1 MMSVKINHN
10 DISSLQI
17 LRISQGEKTKDVMS
31 LWDKIKDWFQSNKRE
46 KALKTVENIVYQ
58 DLFDDKNHFKML
70 YHVLM
75 LKTMASD
82 AYKERI
88 KIDINDNDKNIT
100 ISIDNYNISITDIDN
115 EQLNKMSTI
124 INAFNRH
131 SSIFSNEIALKC
143 LYEKLD
149 KNELN
154 DQIFAELYIEL
165 DNKIRS
171 GEIDLK
177 LNKSNFNQVNFSAIR
192 QLVSKAIENDNTNLD
207 TENDNANLE
216 NDNINLEND
225 NINLENDN
233 INLEN
238 DNVNLENDN
247 INLENDNVNLEN
259 DNINLENDNVNLEN
273 DNVNLEND
281 NVNLENDN
289 VNLENDN
296 VNLENDNINLEN
308 DNINLEND
316 NANLNIK
323 KALIK
328 DINRNTYIINGE
340 EIKSKDQD
348 EAMKE
353 FETLTKDISEENKKA
368 IYYLLNQEGITLIK
382 SYNDSFDYYTLTTSF
397 SMSNVVKQEQI
408 YSIKTLSDD
417 LIELKIK
424 FFKKSSDKINL
435 AIPLAQ
441 PFESKLYNFIYD
453 MVAINNNI
461 EITYDKILNEKMK
474 EIIKQLNNKK
484 PRLGEL
490 FSHLLSRNK
499 IIKEDSVDITLKLNK
514 GQLVSLGGECSYNFY

>member
-46 KALKTVENIVYQ
+46 KALKIVENIVYQ

-88 KIDINDNDKNIT
+88 KIDINDKNIT

-192 QLVSKAIENDNTNLD
+192 QLVSKAIENDNTNL
-207 TENDNANLE
+207 ENDNTN
-216 NDNINLEND
+216 
-225 NINLENDN
+225 
-233 INLEN
+233 
-238 DNVNLENDN
+238 
-247 INLENDNVNLEN
+247 
-259 DNINLENDNVNLEN
+259 
-273 DNVNLEND
+273 
-281 NVNLENDN
+281 
-289 VNLENDN
+289 
-296 VNLENDNINLEN
+296 
-308 DNINLEND
+308 
-316 NANLNIK
+316 
-323 KALIK
+323 
-328 DINRNTYIINGE
+328 
-340 EIKSKDQD
+340 
-348 EAMKE
+348 
-353 FETLTKDISEENKKA
+353 
-368 IYYLLNQEGITLIK
+368 
-382 SYNDSFDYYTLTTSF
+382 
-397 SMSNVVKQEQI
+397 
-408 YSIKTLSDD
+408 
-417 LIELKIK
+417 
-424 FFKKSSDKINL
+424 
-435 AIPLAQ
+435 
-441 PFESKLYNFIYD
+441 
-453 MVAINNNI
+453 
-461 EITYDKILNEKMK
+461 
-474 EIIKQLNNKK
+474 
-484 PRLGEL
+484 
-490 FSHLLSRNK
+490 
-499 IIKEDSVDITLKLNK
+499 
-514 GQLVSLGGECSYNFY
+514 

>member
-1 MMSVKINHN
+1 MMNVKINHN
-10 DISSLQI
+10 DISNSQI

-88 KIDINDNDKNIT
+88 KININDKNIT

-124 INAFNRH
+124 INIFNRH
-131 SSIFSNEIALKC
+131 PSIFSNEIALKC

-149 KNELN
+149 KNKLN
-154 DQIFAELYIEL
+154 DQLFAELYIEL

-177 LNKSNFNQVNFSAIR
+177 LNKSNFNQVDFSAIS
-192 QLVSKAIENDNTNLD
+192 QLVSKAIEMDNTNLK
-207 TENDNANLE
+207 
-216 NDNINLEND
+216 
-225 NINLENDN
+225 
-233 INLEN
+233 
-238 DNVNLENDN
+238 NV
-247 INLENDNVNLEN
+247 
-259 DNINLENDNVNLEN
+259 
-273 DNVNLEND
+273 
-281 NVNLENDN
+281 
-289 VNLENDN
+289 
-296 VNLENDNINLEN
+296 
-308 DNINLEND
+308 
-316 NANLNIK
+316 
-323 KALIK
+323 LIK
-328 DINRNTYIINGE
+328 DINRNTYIFNGK
-340 EIKSKDQD
+340 EIKSKDQN
-348 EAMKE
+348 EAMEE

-382 SYNDSFDYYTLTTSF
+382 SYNDAYDYYTLTTSF
-397 SMSNVVKQEQI
+397 SSNDVFKQEQI

-417 LIELKIK
+417 LIEVKIN
-424 FFKKSSDKINL
+424 FFKKSGDKINQN
-435 AIPLAQ
+435 IPLAQ

-461 EITYDKILNEKMK
+461 ERTDDKSLNEKMN
-474 EIIKQLNNKK
+474 EIKKQLNNKES
-484 PRLGEL
+484 RLGEL
-490 FSHLLSRNK
+490 FFNLLDRYK

-514 GQLVSLGGECSYNFY
+514 GQLVSLGGECSYKFY

>member
-1 MMSVKINHN
+1 MMSAKINQN

-46 KALKTVENIVYQ
+46 KALKIVENIVVEEK
-58 DLFDDKNHFKML
+58 FDDKNNFKML

-88 KIDINDNDKNIT
+88 KININDKNIT

-124 INAFNRH
+124 INIFNRH
-131 SSIFSNEIALKC
+131 PSIFSNEIALKC

-154 DQIFAELYIEL
+154 DQLFAELYIEL

-177 LNKSNFNQVNFSAIR
+177 LNKSNFNQLDFSAIR
-192 QLVSKAIENDNTNLD
+192 QLVSKAIENSDIRLD
-207 TENDNANLE
+207 TENSDISLE
-216 NDNINLEND
+216 TENSNISLET
-225 NINLENDN
+225 ENG
-233 INLEN
+233 
-238 DNVNLENDN
+238 NVNLE
-247 INLENDNVNLEN
+247 IK
-259 DNINLENDNVNLEN
+259 
-273 DNVNLEND
+273 
-281 NVNLENDN
+281 
-289 VNLENDN
+289 
-296 VNLENDNINLEN
+296 
-308 DNINLEND
+308 
-316 NANLNIK
+316 NALM
-323 KALIK
+323 K

-340 EIKSKDQD
+340 EIKSKDQN

-353 FETLTKDISEENKKA
+353 FETLTKDISEKNKKA

-382 SYNDSFDYYTLTTSF
+382 SYNDAFDYYTLTTSF
-397 SMSNVVKQEQI
+397 SSNDVVKQEQI
-408 YSIKTLSDD
+408 YSIKTLSDN
-417 LIELKIK
+417 LIELKIN
-424 FFKKSSDKINL
+424 FFKKSSDKINRD
-435 AIPLAQ
+435 IPLAQ

-461 EITYDKILNEKMK
+461 ERTDDKSLNEKMN
-474 EIIKQLNNKK
+474 EIKKQLSKK
-484 PRLGEL
+484 EPRLGEQ
-490 FSHLLSRNK
+490 FFDLLGRYK

-514 GQLVSLGGECSYNFY
+514 GQLVSLGGECSYKFY

>member
-1 MMSVKINHN
+1 MMNVKINHN

-46 KALKTVENIVYQ
+46 KALKIVENIVVEEK
-58 DLFDDKNHFKML
+58 FDDKNNFKML

-88 KIDINDNDKNIT
+88 KINTNDNDKNIT

-131 SSIFSNEIALKC
+131 SLIFSNEIALKC

-207 TENDNANLE
+207 TENDNANL
-216 NDNINLEND
+216 
-225 NINLENDN
+225 
-233 INLEN
+233 
-238 DNVNLENDN
+238 
-247 INLENDNVNLEN
+247 
-259 DNINLENDNVNLEN
+259 
-273 DNVNLEND
+273 
-281 NVNLENDN
+281 
-289 VNLENDN
+289 
-296 VNLENDNINLEN
+296 
-308 DNINLEND
+308 
-316 NANLNIK
+316 NIK

-328 DINRNTYIINGE
+328 DINRNTYIFNGK

-348 EAMKE
+348 EAMEE
-353 FETLTKDISEENKKA
+353 FETLTKDISEKNKKA

-435 AIPLAQ
+435 DIPLAQ

-461 EITYDKILNEKMK
+461 EITYDKILNEKMN

>member
-1 MMSVKINHN
+1 MMSAKINQN

-46 KALKTVENIVYQ
+46 KALKIVENIVVEEK
-58 DLFDDKNHFKML
+58 FDDKNNFKML

-88 KIDINDNDKNIT
+88 KININDKNIT

-124 INAFNRH
+124 INIFNRH
-131 SSIFSNEIALKC
+131 PSIFSNEIALKC

-154 DQIFAELYIEL
+154 DQLFAELYIEL

-177 LNKSNFNQVNFSAIR
+177 LNKSNFNQLDFSAIR
-192 QLVSKAIENDNTNLD
+192 QLVSKAIENSDIRLD
-207 TENDNANLE
+207 TENSDIRLDTENSDISLE
-216 NDNINLEND
+216 TENSNISLET
-225 NINLENDN
+225 ENG
-233 INLEN
+233 
-238 DNVNLENDN
+238 NVNLE
-247 INLENDNVNLEN
+247 IK
-259 DNINLENDNVNLEN
+259 
-273 DNVNLEND
+273 
-281 NVNLENDN
+281 
-289 VNLENDN
+289 
-296 VNLENDNINLEN
+296 
-308 DNINLEND
+308 
-316 NANLNIK
+316 NALM
-323 KALIK
+323 K

-340 EIKSKDQD
+340 EIKSKDQN

-353 FETLTKDISEENKKA
+353 FETLTKDISEKNKKA

-382 SYNDSFDYYTLTTSF
+382 SYNDAFDYYTLTTSF
-397 SMSNVVKQEQI
+397 SSNDVVKQEQI
-408 YSIKTLSDD
+408 YSIKTLSDN
-417 LIELKIK
+417 LIELKIN
-424 FFKKSSDKINL
+424 FFKKSSDKINRD
-435 AIPLAQ
+435 IPLAQ

-461 EITYDKILNEKMK
+461 ERTDDKSLNEKMN
-474 EIIKQLNNKK
+474 EIKKQLSKK
-484 PRLGEL
+484 EPRLGEQ
-490 FSHLLSRNK
+490 FFDLLGRYK

-514 GQLVSLGGECSYNFY
+514 GQLVSLGGECSYKFY

>member
-10 DISSLQI
+10 DISNSQI

-88 KIDINDNDKNIT
+88 KIDINDRNIT

-192 QLVSKAIENDNTNLD
+192 QLVSKAIENS
-207 TENDNANLE
+207 
-216 NDNINLEND
+216 
-225 NINLENDN
+225 
-233 INLEN
+233 
-238 DNVNLENDN
+238 NVNLET
-247 INLENDNVNLEN
+247 ENSNT
-259 DNINLENDNVNLEN
+259 
-273 DNVNLEND
+273 
-281 NVNLENDN
+281 
-289 VNLENDN
+289 
-296 VNLENDNINLEN
+296 
-308 DNINLEND
+308 
-316 NANLNIK
+316 NLNIK
-323 KALIK
+323 NALIK
-328 DINRNTYIINGE
+328 DINRNTYIFNGE
-340 EIKSKDQD
+340 KIKSKDQN
-348 EAMKE
+348 EAMEE
-353 FETLTKDISEENKKA
+353 FETLTKDLSEENKKA

-435 AIPLAQ
+435 DIPLAQ

-461 EITYDKILNEKMK
+461 EITYDKILNEKMN

-514 GQLVSLGGECSYNFY
+514 GQLVSLGGKCSYNFY

>member
-10 DISSLQI
+10 DISNSQI

-46 KALKTVENIVYQ
+46 KALKIVENIVYQ

-88 KIDINDNDKNIT
+88 KININDKNIT

-124 INAFNRH
+124 INIFNRH
-131 SSIFSNEIALKC
+131 PSIFSNEIALKC

-154 DQIFAELYIEL
+154 DQLFAELYIEL

-177 LNKSNFNQVNFSAIR
+177 LNKSNFNQVDFSAIS
-192 QLVSKAIENDNTNLD
+192 QLVSKAIEMDNTNLK
-207 TENDNANLE
+207 
-216 NDNINLEND
+216 
-225 NINLENDN
+225 
-233 INLEN
+233 
-238 DNVNLENDN
+238 NV
-247 INLENDNVNLEN
+247 
-259 DNINLENDNVNLEN
+259 
-273 DNVNLEND
+273 
-281 NVNLENDN
+281 
-289 VNLENDN
+289 
-296 VNLENDNINLEN
+296 
-308 DNINLEND
+308 
-316 NANLNIK
+316 
-323 KALIK
+323 LIK
-328 DINRNTYIINGE
+328 DINRNTYIFNGK
-340 EIKSKDQD
+340 EIKSKDQN
-348 EAMKE
+348 EAMEE

-382 SYNDSFDYYTLTTSF
+382 SYNDAYDYYTLTTSF
-397 SMSNVVKQEQI
+397 SSNDVFKQEQI

-417 LIELKIK
+417 LIEVKIN
-424 FFKKSSDKINL
+424 FFKKSGDKINQN
-435 AIPLAQ
+435 IPLAQ

-461 EITYDKILNEKMK
+461 ERTDDKSLNEKMN
-474 EIIKQLNNKK
+474 EIKKQLNNKES
-484 PRLGEL
+484 RLGEL
-490 FSHLLSRNK
+490 FFNLLDRYK

-514 GQLVSLGGECSYNFY
+514 GQLVSLGGECSYKFY

>member
-225 NINLENDN
+225 N
-233 INLEN
+233 
-238 DNVNLENDN
+238 
-247 INLENDNVNLEN
+247 
-259 DNINLENDNVNLEN
+259 VNLEN

-296 VNLENDNINLEN
+296 A
-308 DNINLEND
+308 NLEND

-328 DINRNTYIINGE
+328 DINRNTYIINGK

-435 AIPLAQ
+435 DIPLAQ

-474 EIIKQLNNKK
+474 EIIKQLDNKK

>member
-233 INLEN
+233 TNLEN
-238 DNVNLENDN
+238 DNTNLENDN
-247 INLENDNVNLEN
+247 TNLENDNTNLEN
-259 DNINLENDNVNLEN
+259 DNTNLENDNT
-273 DNVNLEND
+273 
-281 NVNLENDN
+281 
-289 VNLENDN
+289 
-296 VNLENDNINLEN
+296 
-308 DNINLEND
+308 
-316 NANLNIK
+316 NLNIK

-328 DINRNTYIINGE
+328 DINRNTYIFNGK

-353 FETLTKDISEENKKA
+353 FETLTKDISEKNKKA

-435 AIPLAQ
+435 DIPLAQ

-474 EIIKQLNNKK
+474 EIIKQLDNKK

>member
-216 NDNINLEND
+216 NDNT
-225 NINLENDN
+225 
-233 INLEN
+233 
-238 DNVNLENDN
+238 
-247 INLENDNVNLEN
+247 
-259 DNINLENDNVNLEN
+259 
-273 DNVNLEND
+273 
-281 NVNLENDN
+281 
-289 VNLENDN
+289 
-296 VNLENDNINLEN
+296 
-308 DNINLEND
+308 
-316 NANLNIK
+316 NLNIK

-328 DINRNTYIINGE
+328 DINRNTYIFNGK

-474 EIIKQLNNKK
+474 EIIKQLDNKK

>member
-46 KALKTVENIVYQ
+46 KALKIVENIVYQ

-238 DNVNLENDN
+238 DN
-247 INLENDNVNLEN
+247 
-259 DNINLENDNVNLEN
+259 
-273 DNVNLEND
+273 
-281 NVNLENDN
+281 
-289 VNLENDN
+289 
-296 VNLENDNINLEN
+296 INLEN

-316 NANLNIK
+316 NTNLENDNTNLENDNTNLNIK

-328 DINRNTYIINGE
+328 DINRNTYIFNGK

-353 FETLTKDISEENKKA
+353 FETLTKDISEKNKKA

-435 AIPLAQ
+435 DIPLAQ

-453 MVAINNNI
+453 MIAINNNI

>member
-10 DISSLQI
+10 DISNSQI

-115 EQLNKMSTI
+115 EKLNKMSTI

-131 SSIFSNEIALKC
+131 LSIFSNEIALKC

-207 TENDNANLE
+207 TENDNTNLDTENDNANLE
-216 NDNINLEND
+216 NDNINLESD
-225 NINLENDN
+225 NT
-233 INLEN
+233 
-238 DNVNLENDN
+238 
-247 INLENDNVNLEN
+247 
-259 DNINLENDNVNLEN
+259 
-273 DNVNLEND
+273 
-281 NVNLENDN
+281 
-289 VNLENDN
+289 
-296 VNLENDNINLEN
+296 
-308 DNINLEND
+308 
-316 NANLNIK
+316 NLNIK

-328 DINRNTYIINGE
+328 DINRNTYIFNGK
-340 EIKSKDQD
+340 EIKSKNQD
-348 EAMKE
+348 EAMEE

-435 AIPLAQ
+435 DIPLAQ

-461 EITYDKILNEKMK
+461 EITYDKILNEKMN

>member
-46 KALKTVENIVYQ
+46 KALKIVENIVYQ

-238 DNVNLENDN
+238 DN
-247 INLENDNVNLEN
+247 I
-259 DNINLENDNVNLEN
+259 
-273 DNVNLEND
+273 
-281 NVNLENDN
+281 
-289 VNLENDN
+289 
-296 VNLENDNINLEN
+296 NLENDNINLEN

-316 NANLNIK
+316 NINLENDNINLENDNINLENDNTNLENDNTNLENDNTNLENDNTNLNIK

-328 DINRNTYIINGE
+328 DINRNTYIFNGK

-353 FETLTKDISEENKKA
+353 FETLTKDISEKNKKA

-397 SMSNVVKQEQI
+397 SSNDVVKQEQI

-435 AIPLAQ
+435 DIPLAQ

-461 EITYDKILNEKMK
+461 EITYDKILNEKMN

>member
-1 MMSVKINHN
+1 MSVKINHN
-10 DISSLQI
+10 DISNSQI

-88 KIDINDNDKNIT
+88 KINTNDKNIT

-124 INAFNRH
+124 INIFNRH
-131 SSIFSNEIALKC
+131 PSIFSNEIALKC

-154 DQIFAELYIEL
+154 DQLFAELYIEL

-177 LNKSNFNQVNFSAIR
+177 LNKSNFNQVDFSAIS
-192 QLVSKAIENDNTNLD
+192 QLVSKAIEMDNTNLK
-207 TENDNANLE
+207 
-216 NDNINLEND
+216 
-225 NINLENDN
+225 
-233 INLEN
+233 
-238 DNVNLENDN
+238 NV
-247 INLENDNVNLEN
+247 
-259 DNINLENDNVNLEN
+259 
-273 DNVNLEND
+273 
-281 NVNLENDN
+281 
-289 VNLENDN
+289 
-296 VNLENDNINLEN
+296 
-308 DNINLEND
+308 
-316 NANLNIK
+316 
-323 KALIK
+323 LIK
-328 DINRNTYIINGE
+328 DINRNTYIFNGK
-340 EIKSKDQD
+340 EIKSKDQN
-348 EAMKE
+348 EAMEE

-382 SYNDSFDYYTLTTSF
+382 SYNDAYDYYTLTTSF
-397 SMSNVVKQEQI
+397 SSNDVFKQEQI

-417 LIELKIK
+417 LIEVKIN
-424 FFKKSSDKINL
+424 FFKKSGDKINQN
-435 AIPLAQ
+435 IPLAQ

-461 EITYDKILNEKMK
+461 EITDDKSLNEKMK
-474 EIIKQLNNKK
+474 EIKKQLNNKES
-484 PRLGEL
+484 RLGEL
-490 FSHLLSRNK
+490 FFNLLDRYK

-514 GQLVSLGGECSYNFY
+514 GQLVSLGGECSYKFY

>member
-131 SSIFSNEIALKC
+131 SSIFSNEIALKF

-233 INLEN
+233 
-238 DNVNLENDN
+238 
-247 INLENDNVNLEN
+247 VNLEN

-273 DNVNLEND
+273 DNV
-281 NVNLENDN
+281 
-289 VNLENDN
+289 
-296 VNLENDNINLEN
+296 
-308 DNINLEND
+308 NLEND

>member
-46 KALKTVENIVYQ
+46 KALKIVENIVYQ

-238 DNVNLENDN
+238 DN
-247 INLENDNVNLEN
+247 I
-259 DNINLENDNVNLEN
+259 
-273 DNVNLEND
+273 
-281 NVNLENDN
+281 
-289 VNLENDN
+289 
-296 VNLENDNINLEN
+296 NLENDNINLEN

-316 NANLNIK
+316 NINLENDNINLENDNINLENDNTNLENDNTNLENDNTNLNIK

-328 DINRNTYIINGE
+328 DINRNTYIFNGK

-353 FETLTKDISEENKKA
+353 FETLTKDISEKNKKS

-397 SMSNVVKQEQI
+397 SSNDVVKQEQI

-435 AIPLAQ
+435 DIPLAQ

-461 EITYDKILNEKMK
+461 EITYDKILNEKMN

>member
-1 MMSVKINHN
+1 MNVKINHN
-10 DISSLQI
+10 DISNSQI

-46 KALKTVENIVYQ
+46 KALKIVENIVYQ

-88 KIDINDNDKNIT
+88 KININDKNIT

-124 INAFNRH
+124 INIFNRH
-131 SSIFSNEIALKC
+131 PSIFSNEIALKC

-154 DQIFAELYIEL
+154 DQLFAELYIEL

-177 LNKSNFNQVNFSAIR
+177 LNKSNFNQVDFSAIS
-192 QLVSKAIENDNTNLD
+192 QLVSKAIEMDNTNLK
-207 TENDNANLE
+207 
-216 NDNINLEND
+216 
-225 NINLENDN
+225 
-233 INLEN
+233 
-238 DNVNLENDN
+238 NV
-247 INLENDNVNLEN
+247 
-259 DNINLENDNVNLEN
+259 
-273 DNVNLEND
+273 
-281 NVNLENDN
+281 
-289 VNLENDN
+289 
-296 VNLENDNINLEN
+296 
-308 DNINLEND
+308 
-316 NANLNIK
+316 
-323 KALIK
+323 LIK
-328 DINRNTYIINGE
+328 DINRNTYIFNGK
-340 EIKSKDQD
+340 EIKSKDQN
-348 EAMKE
+348 EAMEE

-382 SYNDSFDYYTLTTSF
+382 SYNDAYDYYTLTTSF
-397 SMSNVVKQEQI
+397 SSNDVFKQEQI

-417 LIELKIK
+417 LIEVKIN
-424 FFKKSSDKINL
+424 FFKKSGDKINQN
-435 AIPLAQ
+435 IPLAQ

-461 EITYDKILNEKMK
+461 ERTDDKSLNEKMN
-474 EIIKQLNNKK
+474 EIKKQLNNKES
-484 PRLGEL
+484 RLGEL
-490 FSHLLSRNK
+490 FFNLLDRYK

-514 GQLVSLGGECSYNFY
+514 GQLVSLGGECSYKFY

>member
-233 INLEN
+233 T
-238 DNVNLENDN
+238 
-247 INLENDNVNLEN
+247 
-259 DNINLENDNVNLEN
+259 
-273 DNVNLEND
+273 
-281 NVNLENDN
+281 
-289 VNLENDN
+289 
-296 VNLENDNINLEN
+296 
-308 DNINLEND
+308 
-316 NANLNIK
+316 NLNIK

-328 DINRNTYIINGE
+328 DINRNTYIFNGK

-474 EIIKQLNNKK
+474 EIIKQLDNKK

>member
-1 MMSVKINHN
+1 MSVKINHN
-10 DISSLQI
+10 DISNSQI

-31 LWDKIKDWFQSNKRE
+31 LWDKIKDWFQSSKRE

-70 YHVLM
+70 YHVLT

-88 KIDINDNDKNIT
+88 KIDINDNDNDKNIT

-131 SSIFSNEIALKC
+131 SSIFSNEIALKY

-207 TENDNANLE
+207 TENDN
-216 NDNINLEND
+216 
-225 NINLENDN
+225 
-233 INLEN
+233 
-238 DNVNLENDN
+238 
-247 INLENDNVNLEN
+247 
-259 DNINLENDNVNLEN
+259 
-273 DNVNLEND
+273 
-281 NVNLENDN
+281 
-289 VNLENDN
+289 
-296 VNLENDNINLEN
+296 
-308 DNINLEND
+308 INLEND

-328 DINRNTYIINGE
+328 DINRNTYIFNGK

-348 EAMKE
+348 EAMEE

-435 AIPLAQ
+435 DIPLAQ

-461 EITYDKILNEKMK
+461 EITDDKILNEKMN

-499 IIKEDSVDITLKLNK
+499 IIKEDSVDITLKINK

>member
-1 MMSVKINHN
+1 MSVKINHN
-10 DISSLQI
+10 DISNSQI

-46 KALKTVENIVYQ
+46 KALKTVENIVCQ

-88 KIDINDNDKNIT
+88 KINTNDNDKNIT

-131 SSIFSNEIALKC
+131 SLIFSNEIALKC

-225 NINLENDN
+225 NANLENDN
-233 INLEN
+233 A
-238 DNVNLENDN
+238 
-247 INLENDNVNLEN
+247 
-259 DNINLENDNVNLEN
+259 
-273 DNVNLEND
+273 
-281 NVNLENDN
+281 
-289 VNLENDN
+289 
-296 VNLENDNINLEN
+296 
-308 DNINLEND
+308 NLEND

-397 SMSNVVKQEQI
+397 SSNDVVKQEQI

-435 AIPLAQ
+435 DIPLAQ

-461 EITYDKILNEKMK
+461 EITYDKILNEKMN

>member
-1 MMSVKINHN
+1 MMNVKINHN
-10 DISSLQI
+10 DISNSQI

-46 KALKTVENIVYQ
+46 KALKIVENIVYQ

-88 KIDINDNDKNIT
+88 KININDKNIT

-124 INAFNRH
+124 INIFNRH
-131 SSIFSNEIALKC
+131 PSIFSNEIALKC

-154 DQIFAELYIEL
+154 DQLFAELYIEL

-177 LNKSNFNQVNFSAIR
+177 LNKSNFNQVDFSAIS
-192 QLVSKAIENDNTNLD
+192 QLVSKAIEMDNTNLK
-207 TENDNANLE
+207 
-216 NDNINLEND
+216 
-225 NINLENDN
+225 
-233 INLEN
+233 
-238 DNVNLENDN
+238 NV
-247 INLENDNVNLEN
+247 
-259 DNINLENDNVNLEN
+259 
-273 DNVNLEND
+273 
-281 NVNLENDN
+281 
-289 VNLENDN
+289 
-296 VNLENDNINLEN
+296 
-308 DNINLEND
+308 
-316 NANLNIK
+316 
-323 KALIK
+323 LIK
-328 DINRNTYIINGE
+328 DINRNTYIFNGK
-340 EIKSKDQD
+340 EIKSKVQN
-348 EAMKE
+348 EAMEE

-382 SYNDSFDYYTLTTSF
+382 SYNDAYDYYTLTTSF
-397 SMSNVVKQEQI
+397 SSNDVVKQEQI
-408 YSIKTLSDD
+408 YSIKTLSDN
-417 LIELKIK
+417 LIEVKIN
-424 FFKKSSDKINL
+424 FFKKSGDKINQN
-435 AIPLAQ
+435 IPLAQ

-461 EITYDKILNEKMK
+461 ERTDDKSLNEKMN
-474 EIIKQLNNKK
+474 EIKKQLNNKES
-484 PRLGEL
+484 RLGEL
-490 FSHLLSRNK
+490 FFNLLDRYK

-514 GQLVSLGGECSYNFY
+514 GQLVSLGGECSYKFY

>member
-10 DISSLQI
+10 DISNSQI

-46 KALKTVENIVYQ
+46 KALKTVENIVCQ

-88 KIDINDNDKNIT
+88 KINTNDNDKNIT

-131 SSIFSNEIALKC
+131 SLIFSNEIALKC

-216 NDNINLEND
+216 NDN
-225 NINLENDN
+225 
-233 INLEN
+233 
-238 DNVNLENDN
+238 
-247 INLENDNVNLEN
+247 
-259 DNINLENDNVNLEN
+259 
-273 DNVNLEND
+273 
-281 NVNLENDN
+281 
-289 VNLENDN
+289 
-296 VNLENDNINLEN
+296 
-308 DNINLEND
+308 
-316 NANLNIK
+316 ANLNIK

-348 EAMKE
+348 EAMEE

-397 SMSNVVKQEQI
+397 SSNDVVKQEQI

-435 AIPLAQ
+435 DIPLAQ

-461 EITYDKILNEKMK
+461 EITYDKILNEKMN

>member
-1 MMSVKINHN
+1 MMNVKINHN
-10 DISSLQI
+10 DISNSQI

-46 KALKTVENIVYQ
+46 KALKIVENIVYQ

-88 KIDINDNDKNIT
+88 KINTNDKNIT

-124 INAFNRH
+124 INIFNRH
-131 SSIFSNEIALKC
+131 PSIFSNEIALKC

-154 DQIFAELYIEL
+154 DQLFAELYIEL

-177 LNKSNFNQVNFSAIR
+177 LNKSNFNQVDFSAIS
-192 QLVSKAIENDNTNLD
+192 QLVSKAIEMDNTNLK
-207 TENDNANLE
+207 
-216 NDNINLEND
+216 
-225 NINLENDN
+225 
-233 INLEN
+233 
-238 DNVNLENDN
+238 NV
-247 INLENDNVNLEN
+247 
-259 DNINLENDNVNLEN
+259 
-273 DNVNLEND
+273 
-281 NVNLENDN
+281 
-289 VNLENDN
+289 
-296 VNLENDNINLEN
+296 
-308 DNINLEND
+308 
-316 NANLNIK
+316 
-323 KALIK
+323 LIK
-328 DINRNTYIINGE
+328 DINRNTYIFNGK
-340 EIKSKDQD
+340 EIKSKDQN
-348 EAMKE
+348 EAMEE

-382 SYNDSFDYYTLTTSF
+382 SYNDAFDYYTLTTSF
-397 SMSNVVKQEQI
+397 SSNDVFKQEQI

-417 LIELKIK
+417 LIEVKIN
-424 FFKKSSDKINL
+424 FFKKSGDKINQN
-435 AIPLAQ
+435 IPLAQ

-461 EITYDKILNEKMK
+461 ERTDDKSLNEKMN
-474 EIIKQLNNKK
+474 EIKKQLNNKES
-484 PRLGEL
+484 RLGEL
-490 FSHLLSRNK
+490 FFNLLDRYK

-514 GQLVSLGGECSYNFY
+514 GQLVSLGGECSYKFY

>member
-1 MMSVKINHN
+1 MMNVKINHN

-46 KALKTVENIVYQ
+46 KALKIVENIVVEEK
-58 DLFDDKNHFKML
+58 FDDKNNFKML

-88 KIDINDNDKNIT
+88 KINTNDNDKNIT

-131 SSIFSNEIALKC
+131 SLIFSNEIALKC

-225 NINLENDN
+225 NA
-233 INLEN
+233 
-238 DNVNLENDN
+238 
-247 INLENDNVNLEN
+247 
-259 DNINLENDNVNLEN
+259 
-273 DNVNLEND
+273 
-281 NVNLENDN
+281 
-289 VNLENDN
+289 
-296 VNLENDNINLEN
+296 
-308 DNINLEND
+308 NLEND

-328 DINRNTYIINGE
+328 DINRNTYIFNGK

-348 EAMKE
+348 EAMEE
-353 FETLTKDISEENKKA
+353 FETLTKDISEKNKKA

-435 AIPLAQ
+435 DIPLAQ

-461 EITYDKILNEKMK
+461 EITYDKILNEKMN

>member
-17 LRISQGEKTKDVMS
+17 VRISQGEKTKDVMS

-46 KALKTVENIVYQ
+46 KALKIVENIVYQ

-82 AYKERI
+82 AYKE
-88 KIDINDNDKNIT
+88 NIT
-100 ISIDNYNISITDIDN
+100 INIKDNLSNPNNKDITILIDNYNIFIKDIDN
-115 EQLNKMSTI
+115 EQINKMSTM
-124 INAFNRH
+124 INIFNRH

-154 DQIFAELYIEL
+154 DQLFAELYIEL

-177 LNKSNFNQVNFSAIR
+177 LNKSNFNKVNFSAIEL
-192 QLVSKAIENDNTNLD
+192 LVSKAIENDN
-207 TENDNANLE
+207 
-216 NDNINLEND
+216 INLETENS
-225 NINLENDN
+225 NTNLE
-233 INLEN
+233 IEN
-238 DNVNLENDN
+238 GNVNLE
-247 INLENDNVNLEN
+247 IK
-259 DNINLENDNVNLEN
+259 
-273 DNVNLEND
+273 
-281 NVNLENDN
+281 
-289 VNLENDN
+289 
-296 VNLENDNINLEN
+296 
-308 DNINLEND
+308 
-316 NANLNIK
+316 NALM
-323 KALIK
+323 K

-340 EIKSKDQD
+340 EVKSKEQNK
-348 EAMKE
+348 AMEE
-353 FETLTKDISEENKKA
+353 FETLIKDISEKNKKA

-382 SYNDSFDYYTLTTSF
+382 SYNNAFDYYTLTTSF
-397 SMSNVVKQEQI
+397 SSNDVVKQEQI
-408 YSIKTLSDD
+408 YSIKTLSDN

-424 FFKKSSDKINL
+424 FLKKSSDKINL
-435 AIPLAQ
+435 DIPLAQ

-461 EITYDKILNEKMK
+461 ERTDDNSLNEKMK
-474 EIIKQLNNKK
+474 EIKKQLNNKE

-490 FSHLLSRNK
+490 FFNLLGRNK
-499 IIKEDSVDITLKLNK
+499 IIKEDSVDITLKLNN
-514 GQLVSLGGECSYNFY
+514 GQLVSLGGECSYKFY

>member
-1 MMSVKINHN
+1 MSVKINHN

-225 NINLENDN
+225 NTNLENDN
-233 INLEN
+233 TNLEN
-238 DNVNLENDN
+238 DNTNLENDN
-247 INLENDNVNLEN
+247 TNLENDNTNLEN
-259 DNINLENDNVNLEN
+259 DNT
-273 DNVNLEND
+273 
-281 NVNLENDN
+281 
-289 VNLENDN
+289 
-296 VNLENDNINLEN
+296 
-308 DNINLEND
+308 
-316 NANLNIK
+316 NLNIK

-328 DINRNTYIINGE
+328 DINRNTYIFNGK

-353 FETLTKDISEENKKA
+353 FETLTKDISEKNKKA

-435 AIPLAQ
+435 DIPLAQ

-474 EIIKQLNNKK
+474 EIIKQLDNKK

>member
-46 KALKTVENIVYQ
+46 KALKIVENIVYQ

-238 DNVNLENDN
+238 DN
-247 INLENDNVNLEN
+247 I
-259 DNINLENDNVNLEN
+259 
-273 DNVNLEND
+273 
-281 NVNLENDN
+281 
-289 VNLENDN
+289 
-296 VNLENDNINLEN
+296 NLENDNINLEN

-316 NANLNIK
+316 NINLENDNTNLENDNTNLENDNTNLNIK

-328 DINRNTYIINGE
+328 DINRNTYIFNGK

-353 FETLTKDISEENKKA
+353 FETLTKDISEKNKKA

-397 SMSNVVKQEQI
+397 SSNDVVKQEQI

-435 AIPLAQ
+435 DIPLAQ

-461 EITYDKILNEKMK
+461 EITYDKILNEKMN

>member
-46 KALKTVENIVYQ
+46 KALKIVENIVYQ

-238 DNVNLENDN
+238 DN
-247 INLENDNVNLEN
+247 I
-259 DNINLENDNVNLEN
+259 
-273 DNVNLEND
+273 
-281 NVNLENDN
+281 
-289 VNLENDN
+289 
-296 VNLENDNINLEN
+296 NLENDNINLEN

-316 NANLNIK
+316 NINLENDNINLENDNTNLENDNTNLENDNTNLNIK

-328 DINRNTYIINGE
+328 DINRNTYIFNGK

-353 FETLTKDISEENKKA
+353 FETLTKDISEKNKKA

-397 SMSNVVKQEQI
+397 SSNDVVKQEQI

-435 AIPLAQ
+435 DIPLAQ

-461 EITYDKILNEKMK
+461 EITYDKILNEKMN